1 MKTVLIVLNT
11 SWNIYN
17 FRLNLMKS
25 LEKKGFK
32 VIALSPYDDYSDK
45 LQKEGFEWVDLP
57 LDNDSTNVLKELSQ
71 IKSFYKIYKN
81 IKPDIVLHYTV
92 KPNIYGT
99 FIATLL
105 NIPSINNVSGLGT
118 IFLKKK
124 LVYKVAQI
132 LYRIVFRFSGKVF
145 FQNKHDFQLFIDS
158 KLIKKD
164 IAEVIPGSGIDCQ
177 RFRPID
183 VSSSSLNQ
191 NTITFLMIARLIK
204 DKGIIEYIEAIK
216 ILKKQYPNVKFK
228 LIGSLYL
235 SNPTAISK
243 ELLQSWIDEELIE
256 YLPFSDVMEEII
268 SRVDCIVLPSYRE
281 GLSRVLLEAASMA
294 KPIIT
299 TDVAGCKDVVDDGVN
314 GFLCKVKD
322 EKSLAEKIEKMILL
336 TVNERKKMGEKGREK
351 ALKEFDEKLVIEQY
365 INSVFKILEK

>member
-81 IKPDIVLHYTV
+81 IKPDIVLHYTI

-105 NIPSINNVSGLGT
+105 DIPSINNVSGLGT

-183 VSSSSLNQ
+183 VPSSSLKQ